1 MGTHGDGEGEQGR
14 ILFMSPYDPVSQYEL
29 STVVCGAWL
38 QWRCVA
44 HDGVMGGAA
53 GDTVSH
59 PAPVQCPYST
69 QRIVYSCKVVEGS
82 VF

>member
-1 MGTHGDGEGEQGR
+1 M
-14 ILFMSPYDPVSQYEL
+14 
-29 STVVCGAWL
+29 
-38 QWRCVA
+38 A